1 MPDKDTVRQ
10 PDATSKG
17 RVILG
22 PDGKPCRTCNSLSDL
37 KKSAK
42 AFGGGSAFGT
52 MAAAATGTGTRKEC
66 PPDLDALGRATW
78 TFLHTTAAYYP
89 TQPTPAHQT
98 NMLNLLRSLPT
109 LYPCHVCAD
118 HLKEEV
124 KLHPPEKAV
133 TTREGVMRWLC
144 QRHNEVNGRLGKRMW
159 ECSVKELDQRWRD
172 GPADG
177 SCD

>member
-1 MPDKDTVRQ
+1 MPEPAAVTRV
-10 PDATSKG
+10 DASPKSK
-17 RVILG
+17 VILG

-37 KKSAK
+37 KNSAK
-42 AFGGGSAFGT
+42 AFGGGSAL
-52 MAAAATGTGTRKEC
+52 AAVATKTAGTRKDNEC

-89 TQPTPAHQT
+89 NQPSRAHQT
-98 NMLNLLRSLPT
+98 SMLNLLNSLPT

-124 KLHPPEKAV
+124 KSHPPDSAV
-133 TTREGVMRWLC
+133 STREGVMEWLC
-144 QRHNEVNGRLGKRMW
+144 RRHNEVNNQLGKRLW
-159 ECSVKELDQRWRD
+159 KCTVSELDERWKD

-177 SCD
+177 HCD